1 MASHAAC
8 LRSLAVALVAA
19 LALARG
25 ACAWA
30 HALLEHSAPAADA
43 SVQTSPAQIELWF
56 SDDLEPA
63 FSTIRVI
70 DAARRRVDRND
81 VHVDATDAR
90 VLEVSLPV
98 LAPGRYRVV
107 WRALSID
114 THAIH
119 GSFAFDVGR

>member
-1 MASHAAC
+1 MASHATR

-19 LALARG
+19 SALDPG

-30 HALLEHSAPAADA
+30 HALLDRSAPAAGA
-43 SVQTSPAQIELWF
+43 SVQTSPPQVKLWL
-56 SDDLEPA
+56 SDELEPA

-70 DAARRRVDRND
+70 DAGGRRVDRND
-81 VHVDATDAR
+81 VHVDANDAS
-90 VLEVSLPV
+90 VLEVSLPE

-114 THAIH
+114 THVTH
-119 GSFAFDVGR
+119 GSFTFNVGR